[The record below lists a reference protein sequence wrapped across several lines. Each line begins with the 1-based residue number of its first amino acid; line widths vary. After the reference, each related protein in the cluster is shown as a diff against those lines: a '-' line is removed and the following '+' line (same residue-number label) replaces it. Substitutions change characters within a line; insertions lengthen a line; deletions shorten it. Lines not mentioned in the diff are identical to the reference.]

1 MLKAAIYAR
10 KSTDD
15 NDRNLEN
22 KSITRQVEHAKA
34 YAALKGWTVNPE
46 HIYVDD
52 GISGADYQNR
62 AGFLRMLNHL
72 TEFDVLVMSEPS
84 RLGRDMARNTTFI
97 VDIVESDVKI
107 FYYLTDE
114 EEKAETPEQKVIV
127 TLRSYASEVER
138 LKASQR
144 SRDALVK
151 KARQGYNAGG
161 IVYGYDNVPVYVT
174 GISGEQVKSHTE
186 YQINA
191 DQANI
196 LRRLFRM
203 YADGHG
209 HATIAKTLNGDP
221 RYREKSYTYFDGKCP
236 PSPRK
241 GTGSWAP
248 SSIRA
253 MLYNERYAGK
263 VPYGEYRS
271 VWKKGRPARV
281 KQDNYLLADRPDLRI
296 ISVELWQD
304 VQARL
309 KAVEKTYLKDTHGN
323 RWGRRGSGTE
333 AKYLLTGLGRCGCCG
348 ANMVLVGGCSG
359 SPPKRRRIYYYGCS
373 YHANRGLTVCD
384 NDHRARK
391 DETEH
396 TVLNAIERSLLT
408 PQAID
413 FVVDKAV
420 ALIKERHTR
429 ETGLSKQIE
438 SDIRKLQ
445 RRLNNFLQAIGDGKA
460 PDTVL
465 EEINKLEQLIQTK
478 EVELSDLAVAVPDGA
493 SLRRIK
499 QDLYASMGRFKDL
512 MNSDV
517 PRARQ
522 ALSHLLKG
530 PIEFLP
536 AQEGGRKTYVLKG
549 ETKVGALLDQTYIA
563 VASPR
568 GFEPYA
574 SELII
579 PWTA

>member
-34 YAALKGWTVNPE
+34 YAASKGWTVNPE

-52 GISGADYQNR
+52 GISGADYQTR

-72 TEFDVLVMSEPS
+72 KEFDVLVMSEPS

-97 VDIVESDVKI
+97 VDIVESDVRI

-151 KARQGYNAGG
+151 KAKLGYNAGG
-161 IVYGYDNVPVYVT
+161 IVYGYDNVPVYRT
-174 GISGEQVKSHTE
+174 GISGEEVKSHTE
-186 YQINA
+186 YRINA
-191 DQANI
+191 DQADI
-196 LRRLFRM
+196 IRRIFRM

-209 HATIAKTLNGDP
+209 HMTIAKTLNGDP
-221 RYREKSYTYFDGKCP
+221 RYRDKSRQYFDGKCP

-248 SSIRA
+248 SSIRS
-253 MLYNERYAGK
+253 MLFNDRYIGK
-263 VPYGEYRS
+263 VPYGEYRY
-271 VWKKGRPARV
+271 VWKKGRQTRV
-281 KQDNYLLADRPDLRI
+281 KQDNYLLAERPDLRI
-296 ISVELWQD
+296 IPPELWQN

-323 RWGRRGSGTE
+323 RWGRRGMGVE

-359 SPPKRRRIYYYGCS
+359 SPPKRKRIYYYGCS
-373 YHANRGLTVCD
+373 YHANRGLTVCS
-384 NDHRARK
+384 NDHRAKR
-391 DETEH
+391 EEAEH
-396 TVLNAIERSLLT
+396 TVLDAIERSLLT

-413 FVVDKAV
+413 YVVNKAV
-420 ALIKERHTR
+420 ALIEERRAR
-429 ETGLSKQIE
+429 EIDLPKHIE
-438 SDIRKLQ
+438 SEIKRL
-445 RRLNNFLQAIGDGKA
+445 RGRLNNFLQAIGDGDA
-460 PDTVL
+460 PDKVL
-465 EEINKLEQLIQTK
+465 EEIHKLEQLIQAK
-478 EVELSDLAVAVPDGA
+478 EAELSEFEIAVPNSA
-493 SLRRIK
+493 SLRRLK
-499 QDLYASMGRFKDL
+499 QDLCARLGGFKDL
-512 MNSDV
+512 IYSDV

-522 ALSHLLKG
+522 ALRSLLKG
-530 PIEFLP
+530 PIEFVP
-536 AQEGGRKTYVLKG
+536 VQENSQKTYVLKG
-549 ETKVGALLDQTYIA
+549 ETRLGALLDQTYIA
-563 VASPR
+563 MASPR

-574 SELII
+574 SELIL
-579 PWTA
+579 PWAA